1 MKNNVGKK
9 IMLVSII
16 FHLVL
21 KHLEICVK
29 YYIFHLKISLKIQ
42 SKRDF
47 INDILVMV
55 IQICI

>member
-1 MKNNVGKK
+1 
-9 IMLVSII
+9 MLVSII

-21 KHLEICVK
+21 KHLEIFVK

-55 IQICI
+55 IQLCI